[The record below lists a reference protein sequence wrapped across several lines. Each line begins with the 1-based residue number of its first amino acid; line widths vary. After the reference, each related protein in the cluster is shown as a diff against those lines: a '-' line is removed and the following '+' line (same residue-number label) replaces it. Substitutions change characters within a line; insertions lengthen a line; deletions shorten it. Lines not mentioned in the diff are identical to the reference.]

1 MNPDMETIVE
11 PLEHLLS
18 TPYLYYAVVAIVLLV
33 TLYLVHTYRKAHQGI
48 IPFKTQ
54 GGTIEIAPQTLRGVM
69 QNAANSVEGVER
81 AACRHF
87 VKGRN
92 VGVKVAV
99 HLRANHRLKDVES
112 LIKKRIRATL
122 LDQFGM
128 ETVEPIHIRVTRIVG
143 DPVASVPDEKRNDDE
158 SYDEDTELGNSLR
171 DESDDDRPYSDE
183 TRI

>member
-1 MNPDMETIVE
+1 MKLNTLVDS
-11 PLEHLLS
+11 LQHLL
-18 TPYLYYAVVAIVLLV
+18 TVPYLYYAVVAVVLLI
-33 TLYLVHTYRKAHQGI
+33 TLYLVHSYRRSNQGI
-48 IPFKTQ
+48 VPFKSQ

-87 VKGRN
+87 MKGRN
-92 VGVKVAV
+92 VGVKVAI
-99 HLRANHRLKDVES
+99 HLRANHRLRDVEAT
-112 LIKKRIRATL
+112 IKKRIRATL

-143 DPVASVPDEKRNDDE
+143 DPIATVKEQPVEPEENDFEMEPEEDPREAQDE
-158 SYDEDTELGNSLR
+158 
-171 DESDDDRPYSDE
+171 RPYSDE